1 MQITVTGA
9 EYPGQ
14 VTSAWLEGLEPR
26 VCIDIQKEGII
37 RNDVIV
43 YTKRT
48 FPVGINELIQLII
61 KRSKPPNL

>member
-9 EYPGQ
+9 EYLGQ
-14 VTSAWLEGLEPR
+14 VTSAWLEELEPR
-26 VCIDIQKEGII
+26 VCIDIQKEENI
-37 RNDVIV
+37 RNDVTV